1 MAMEA
6 GIVRKAMIY
15 LGIVDENSPELDV
28 IDDQPEPVCVDD
40 RHDGVRVVRRPKG
53 PSAVAAAA
61 EAAAAAAGPAIA
73 SAPAVGRRADVALPP
88 RPRPSARVHVVTPV
102 SFADAQEIADCCRE
116 DQPVIVNLQGAD
128 GELTRR
134 LIDFCSGVAYGLDGS
149 MEKIAHQVL
158 LLTPADI
165 EVSADER
172 DRWVARPV
180 RA

>member
-1 MAMEA
+1 MEA

-53 PSAVAAAA
+53 PSPV
-61 EAAAAAAGPAIA
+61 AAAAAAAAAAVAPVQQERPGSAAEASPA
-73 SAPAVGRRADVALPP
+73 
-88 RPRPSARVHVVTPV
+88 RPRPAARVHVVTPV
-102 SFADAQEIADCCRE
+102 SFADAQEIADCCRQ

-172 DRWVARPV
+172 DRWVPRPV